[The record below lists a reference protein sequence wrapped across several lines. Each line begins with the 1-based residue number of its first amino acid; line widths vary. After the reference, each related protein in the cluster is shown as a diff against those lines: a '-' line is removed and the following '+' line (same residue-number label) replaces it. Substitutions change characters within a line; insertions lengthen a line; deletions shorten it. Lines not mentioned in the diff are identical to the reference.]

1 VSEDE
6 RTPRHVL
13 GAEAIRQRRDLG
25 PIGKMEVR
33 GASRFPMTHS

>member
-33 GASRFPMTHS
+33 VRRAFP